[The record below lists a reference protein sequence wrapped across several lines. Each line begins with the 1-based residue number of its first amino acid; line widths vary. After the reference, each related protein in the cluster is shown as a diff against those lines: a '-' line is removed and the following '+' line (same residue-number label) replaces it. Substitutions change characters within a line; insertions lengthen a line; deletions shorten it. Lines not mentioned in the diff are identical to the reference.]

1 LRIMENIKLEAVP
14 RERGN
19 KGSKKR
25 MRNKGLLPA
34 VVYGRG
40 IEPRTIVLDST
51 DLKRA
56 LGTAAG
62 TNVLLDLEIKGDD
75 GTSVETVM
83 VKELQIHPLQWDFYL
98 HADLIRIS
106 MEDKLEVEVP
116 LSLIGEPAGIQEGG
130 VLQIQLREVLVSCLP
145 TDIPEF
151 IEITVDSMEIGD
163 VLTVSDL
170 PTPEGVEILADP
182 AETIASVIVPQVEEE
197 EEEEEELEEGE
208 VVDEAEEGKAE
219 EEEAE
224 AAEEE

>member
-1 LRIMENIKLEAVP
+1 MENIKLEAVP

-40 IEPRTIVLDST
+40 LEPRTIILDST

-56 LGTAAG
+56 LGTSAG

-75 GTSVETVM
+75 GTSIETVM

-170 PTPEGVEILADP
+170 PVPAGVEILADP

-197 EEEEEELEEGE
+197 EEEEELEEGE
-208 VVDEAEEGKAE
+208 LVDEAEAGEAV

-224 AAEEE
+224 AADEEE

>member
-1 LRIMENIKLEAVP
+1 MENIKIEAIP
-14 RERGN
+14 RKRGN
-19 KGSKKR
+19 KGSKIR

-40 IEPRTIVLDST
+40 LEPRTIILDST

-83 VKELQIHPLQWDFYL
+83 VKELQTHPLKWDFYL

-106 MEDKLEVEVP
+106 LEDKLEVEVP
-116 LSLIGEPAGIQEGG
+116 LSLIGEPAGVQEGG
-130 VLQIQLREVLVSCLP
+130 ILQIQLREVLVSCLP

-163 VLTVSDL
+163 VLTVADL
-170 PTPEGVEILADP
+170 PTPAGVEIMADP

-197 EEEEEELEEGE
+197 KEEEEELEEGE
-208 VVDEAEEGKAE
+208 LVEEAEKRE
-219 EEEAE
+219 EEQAE